1 MNTTNKTFNQTDNVF
16 SERAI
21 AAFRSDTEGCNHVI
35 HLNNAGTSLMPNVV
49 TQSILDHIKLESQ
62 IGGYE
67 ASALRADAIRQCYVQ
82 PLDENIVQRTPA
94 PIHADRHAT
103 RSIPEIASVAKP
115 VFVMNCL

>member
-35 HLNNAGTSLMPNVV
+35 HLNNAGASLMPNVV

-67 ASALRADAIRQCYVQ
+67 ASALRADAIRQCYLASFARPQANTLYVLESL
-82 PLDENIVQRTPA
+82 PVPRTG
-94 PIHADRHAT
+94 IDGF
-103 RSIPEIASVAKP
+103 
-115 VFVMNCL
+115 VFYHNAVDDS